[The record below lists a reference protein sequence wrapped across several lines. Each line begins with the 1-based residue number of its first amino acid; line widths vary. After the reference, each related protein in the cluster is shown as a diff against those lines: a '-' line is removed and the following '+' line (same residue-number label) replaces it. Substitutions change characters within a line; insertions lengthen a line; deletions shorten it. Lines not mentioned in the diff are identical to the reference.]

1 MAMVLVTM
9 VGTEDTMAMGRDL
22 LMLNPLP
29 LLMLMLMLGMEPM
42 AMVLDTEG
50 MVDTMDMLDHMDTME
65 DTGERRRGLLMLSLQ
80 QMLMLMPTLTILDTT
95 VLVLDTVHMDMDT
108 PSPQLAGVDTEVDTT
123 GDKIF
128 LL

>member
-1 MAMVLVTM
+1 
-9 VGTEDTMAMGRDL
+9 
-22 LMLNPLP
+22 MLNPLP
-29 LLMLMLMLGMEPM
+29 LLLLMLMHGMEPM

-50 MVDTMDMLDHMDTME
+50 MVDTMDMPDHMDTME
-65 DTGERRRGLLMLSLQ
+65 DTGERRRGLLMPSLQ
-80 QMLMLMPTLTILDTT
+80 LMLMPTLTILDTT